1 MNNREQF
8 KVLIAP
14 NSFKECADSVEITEF
29 IKASLFRLLPAEIKS
44 KIDFRLK
51 PISDGGDGFLEVC
64 QRNFGVEFLHF
75 EIPNPFNGNK
85 FFCPVGYFQKSK
97 TLYIESAEVL
107 GLKIIPEEFR
117 KPMIISSRGM
127 GDLLLQ
133 ILDSVNDGIM
143 DVDKVIIGIG
153 GTGTNDLGMGMMEE
167 FGLELF
173 DAKDNK
179 LEVLPKDFSLV
190 EKIIVPEVSLPFK
203 IELIVDV
210 ENPLL
215 GINGAS
221 LLFAEQKGATDEE
234 AIEMEKGFT
243 HILDQLEVDDSVQAD
258 LYGAGGGIAAAMKLF
273 FNAEEKFAD
282 KFIKEDLRVK
292 VEASDVDLVI
302 TGEGKLDSQTFLN
315 KGALIV
321 VNEFAQKKIPI
332 FFLCG
337 SSDGNLPEVENLKV
351 IEISEYFDSIE
362 ESIQKIDQGIEIAC
376 RKISKEIIRLFAKKN
391 SNS

>member
-1 MNNREQF
+1 MDNHKQF

-44 KIDFRLK
+44 EIDFWLK

-75 EIPNPFNGNK
+75 EISNPFNGDK
-85 FFCPVGYFQKSK
+85 FFCPVGYFQESK

-117 KPMIISSRGM
+117 KPMTLSSRGM

-143 DVDKVIIGIG
+143 DVEKVIIGIG
-153 GTGTNDLGMGMMEE
+153 GTGTNDLGMGMMEV

-179 LEVLPKDFSLV
+179 LEVLPKNFSFV

-215 GINGAS
+215 GIDGAS

-234 AIEMEKGFT
+234 AMEMEKGFT
-243 HILDQLEVDDSVQAD
+243 HILNQLEVDDAAQAD

-282 KFIKEDLRVK
+282 KFIKEDLK
-292 VEASDVDLVI
+292 VHVEVSDVDLVI

-315 KGALIV
+315 KGAFIV

-332 FFLCG
+332 IFLCG
-337 SSDGNLPEVENLKV
+337 SSDGNLPEIENLKV

-376 RKISKEIIRLFAKKN
+376 RKISKEIIQLFAKKN
-391 SNS
+391 SK